1 MPSSNT
7 VIETMM
13 QHQSIRKF
21 TDQAIAQDLLEQLI
35 GAGQAASSSSFVQVT
50 SVIQVNNSLAREQL
64 QIASGNQPYVG
75 TCPVFLVFCADLKRN
90 QDICALNGIDM
101 PTGFTEQALIAS
113 IDTAIMAQNI
123 LVAAESVGLGGV
135 YIGGL
140 RNQPQLV
147 SDTLKLP
154 EQVVPLFGM
163 CLGYPAQDPGLKP
176 RLPLPMVLHQEHY
189 QAVEANEL
197 QAYDETLSAYYVKRT
212 KGKLNTSFSQHIERY
227 FAAAG
232 DASPVPGL
240 HARILAEIE
249 KPLIMETLYHT
260 AGNQIKAAHI
270 LGLNRNTLRKKIKEL
285 NIPSKR
291 DVYRKR
297 GQEGR

>member
-50 SVIQVNNSLAREQL
+50 SVIQVNNPLAREQL

-212 KGKLNTSFSQHIERY
+212 KGKLDTSFSQHIETTMNKEARPHLLD
-227 FAAAG
+227 FLHKQ
-232 DASPVPGL
+232 GL
-240 HARILAEIE
+240 MTR
-249 KPLIMETLYHT
+249 
-260 AGNQIKAAHI
+260 
-270 LGLNRNTLRKKIKEL
+270 
-285 NIPSKR
+285 
-291 DVYRKR
+291 
-297 GQEGR
+297 

>member
-50 SVIQVNNSLAREQL
+50 SVIQVNNPLAREQL

-176 RLPLPMVLHQEHY
+176 RLPLPMVLHQEQY
-189 QAVEANEL
+189 QAVVANEL

-212 KGKLNTSFSQHIERY
+212 KGKLDTSFSQHIETTMNKEARPHLLD
-227 FAAAG
+227 FLHKQ
-232 DASPVPGL
+232 GL
-240 HARILAEIE
+240 MTR
-249 KPLIMETLYHT
+249 
-260 AGNQIKAAHI
+260 
-270 LGLNRNTLRKKIKEL
+270 
-285 NIPSKR
+285 
-291 DVYRKR
+291 
-297 GQEGR
+297 